1 MVCYNIVQATLERG
15 VQVHLEMNS
24 AQYSGQEPGLG
35 GERCQSYMDGPN
47 GREPALG
54 GNRRVDLSI
63 LDELSRGLWVP
74 AERLRRA
81 ARLIP
86 PEMRVRYRDAL
97 LARLGQADPNARQPA
112 PKPWQSGRDQ
122 RVRIID
128 SLGVVGDESVLPAL
142 IPLLRDANPE
152 VRLAAIAALGELRC
166 PGAVLSLCRIVGDPP
181 PGAYVRAAAID
192 SLAAI
197 RHPDALPCLIEV
209 IEGQGHG
216 RERRK
221 AILALAKI
229 GHPDAI
235 PALTRLLRAE
245 AEPVL
250 RACAARALR
259 VLLQARVEPPE
270 PDVMWALSGA
280 LADREASVRLVCA
293 ETLAELKGPLARRM
307 LSYALTDSDERVRAV
322 AARVL
327 RDLQLVPP
335 DRPASVAQP

>member
-1 MVCYNIVQATLERG
+1 VCYNIVQVALERG
-15 VQVHLEMNS
+15 VQMHLGMNS
-24 AQYSGQEPGLG
+24 ARCTGQEPGLG

-74 AERLRRA
+74 AERLRRV

-86 PEMRVRYRDAL
+86 PEMRTRYRDAL

-152 VRLAAIAALGELRC
+152 VRLAAITALGELRC
-166 PGAVLSLCRIVGDPP
+166 PGAVPPLCRIVQGQPSGTYD
-181 PGAYVRAAAID
+181 RAAAID
-192 SLAAI
+192 ALAAI
-197 RHPDALPCLIEV
+197 RHSDALPCLIEV
-209 IEGQGHG
+209 IEGQEHG

-221 AILALAKI
+221 AILAFAKI
-229 GHPDAI
+229 GHSDAI
-235 PALTRLLRAE
+235 PALTRLLRAGD
-245 AEPVL
+245 EPGL
-250 RACAARALR
+250 RTCAARALR
-259 VLLQARVEPPE
+259 VLLQARAEPPE
-270 PDVMWALSGA
+270 PDVVRALGGA
-280 LADREASVRLVCA
+280 LVDREAAVRLVCA
-293 ETLAELKGPLARRM
+293 ETLAELEGPLARRM
-307 LSYALTDSDERVRAV
+307 LSHALTDSDERVRAV
-322 AARVL
+322 AAYAL
-327 RDLQLVPP
+327 RDVSPVPP
-335 DRPASVAQP
+335 DRPASAAQP